1 MELGGSADGQTP
13 VDADDAQ
20 YLTEAYSWISTRE
33 ELNDSEASN
42 IADAVLWMSDQE
54 LTPDEVLQHSFLREL
69 HRQMFGQV
77 WSWAGKPRLR
87 DTTIG
92 IAPARIPEELHLL
105 LGDVDFWI
113 EQHTYVPL
121 EICVRF
127 HHRLVFIHPFVN
139 GNGRHARLIAGALA
153 ESVGLGP
160 DALSWGARSGAPA
173 TSARRQYLDALRTA
187 DTGDYTPLLS
197 NAVS

>member
-1 MELGGSADGQTP
+1 MDLGGTAEGQTP

-20 YLTEAYSWISTRE
+20 YLTEEYSWISTRQ
-33 ELNDSEASN
+33 ELNDAEASN
-42 IADAVLWMSDQE
+42 IADAVLWLGDQE
-54 LTPDEVLQHSFLREL
+54 PTPNDLLQHSFVREL

-77 WSWAGKPRLR
+77 WSWAGKPRQR

-92 IAPARIPEELHLL
+92 IAPARIPQELHLL
-105 LGDVDFWI
+105 LGDAGFWV
-113 EQHTYVPL
+113 ERKTFELV

-127 HHRLVFIHPFVN
+127 HHRLAFIHPFVN

-160 DALSWGARSGAPA
+160 GYLTWGARSGLPA
-173 TSARRQYLDALRTA
+173 ADARRNYLDALRAA
-187 DTGDYTPLLS
+187 DAGNYALLLA
-197 NAVS
+197 NATN